1 MKPDE
6 LWPDGQPA
14 AIVELPAGTDIW
26 ALHDSGFW
34 VVVPTNTC
42 KKKDGS
48 AVMGAGLA
56 RDAALRYT
64 DLAATYGESLAGG
77 RSYLAA
83 PEHRLLLGPTK
94 EDWRQPARLELVTM
108 LLIKLRHWCD
118 KNPNEAVAVPA
129 LGCGLGGLGY
139 GVVCELAEQE
149 LATCRAVLVPPL
161 EHMGEVSR
169 SWWA

>member
-1 MKPDE
+1 LKPDE

-56 RDAALRYT
+56 RDAALRYH
-64 DLAATYGESLAGG
+64 DLAATYGESLTRLDGLRIELLA
-77 RSYLAA
+77 RSDDGAA
-83 PEHRLLLGPTK
+83 RSSSSWASK
-94 EDWRQPARLELVTM
+94 
-108 LLIKLRHWCD
+108 
-118 KNPNEAVAVPA
+118 
-129 LGCGLGGLGY
+129 
-139 GVVCELAEQE
+139 
-149 LATCRAVLVPPL
+149 RASP
-161 EHMGEVSR
+161 G
-169 SWWA
+169 